1 MESWQI
7 CGAALVC
14 VVAVVVI
21 KQLKGDFAIPV
32 RLASS
37 LILLGGVIAVGIP
50 LFEYI
55 KSLISNSA
63 LAEYAE
69 ILLKAFGIAL
79 LTHITAEI
87 CRDCGENSA
96 ASYVELGGKL
106 EIMLLSLPLVMSVLE
121 MATEILNWRI

>member
-7 CGAALVC
+7 CGAALIC

-21 KQLKGDFAIPV
+21 KQLKSDFAIPV

-37 LILLGGVIAVGIP
+37 LILLGGVLAVGIP

-55 KSLISNSA
+55 KRLVSGSA
-63 LAEYAE
+63 LSEYSG
-69 ILLKAFGIAL
+69 ILMKAFGIAI

-87 CRDCGENSA
+87 CRDCGEGSA
-96 ASYVELGGKL
+96 ASYVELAGKI

-121 MATEILNWRI
+121 TAAEILKWHI

>member
-7 CGAALVC
+7 CGAALIC
-14 VVAVVVI
+14 VVAVVII
-21 KQLKGDFAIPV
+21 KQLKSDFAIPV

-55 KSLISNSA
+55 KRLVSGSA
-63 LAEYAE
+63 LAEYSA
-69 ILLKAFGIAL
+69 ILMKAFGIAI

-87 CRDCGENSA
+87 CRDCGESSV
-96 ASYVELGGKL
+96 ASYVELAGKI

-121 MATEILNWRI
+121 TAAEILKWHI